1 MNLLLTAVGNFQTLE
16 AQACVAEWRSRYHI
30 VEQVPMERVVSYL
43 HFDRASTLALVD
55 AIVCM
60 ADTDMLVFHPQA
72 DFRAFDYP
80 LQKALALAADVRS
93 LPENCTMR
101 DGRKWKSIPFVILC
115 RTFNSDA
122 GQLLRERAHAHIYV
136 SVDPAASLNQIQ
148 KVVDEY
154 HDRVLEDYSNLG
166 ILVRFRNGRT
176 QIGPALKR
184 KDPHAESAYYYA
196 PGDRRN
202 NSDWITVKRDRDGLR
217 HDVELFEMLLD
228 KNASETEMH
237 RFFEEHPAILMQAWM
252 AVPISHVPNFDRP
265 KDNKPD
271 FAFSPILGPRGD
283 ATVEL
288 LELKGPAEKTL
299 TQGPHRGFTS
309 KVHRA
314 IDQVRDYERY
324 LHDPVNIQAILRALG
339 YIPDDSK
346 LAVMIG
352 RSPRNAADAEAF
364 TQRQS
369 EIDVKVVTY
378 DEILV
383 QQSSQL
389 SSSYS
394 AGPYTL
400 RFGTKMYPI
409 G

>member
-1 MNLLLTAVGNFQTLE
+1 
-16 AQACVAEWRSRYHI
+16 
-30 VEQVPMERVVSYL
+30 MERLVSSL

-60 ADTDMLVFHPQA
+60 ADTDMVIFHPET

-101 DGRKWKSIPFVILC
+101 DGRKWKSMPFVILC
-115 RTFNSDA
+115 RAFNSDA

-184 KDPHAESAYYYA
+184 KDPRAESAYYYA

-202 NSDWITVKRDRDGLR
+202 NSDWLTVKRDRDGLR

-283 ATVEL
+283 ATVEI

-364 TQRQS
+364 AQRQS

-400 RFGTKMYPI
+400 RCGTTMYPF